1 MEDFKPTEQQLKSL
15 NLFAYYVQS
24 NGCSEATCDLYFYE
38 DGNQLETHDLKYWHC
53 KGGGNRTQF
62 QSYESIEEVLEDVV
76 NSIQIS
82 DYLEGYGDDA
92 RGSLELSIDAKERK
106 LEIRLFETVMGNN
119 ETGTS
124 QEFEEPEMQE
134 KHPEIV
140 EFLNMME
147 QRGIKQGEVQFDGG
161 GDSGEIYDNMSVSGG
176 EDIKLPSAV
185 VDYLYNF
192 LGSFYGGW
200 EINEGSH
207 GDFTFYTKN
216 KEVVLNFNEHT
227 EDTED
232 RGKVLHIDF

>member
-1 MEDFKPTEQQLKSL
+1 MEYKLSEQELKSFK
-15 NLFAYYVQS
+15 LFAYYVQS
-24 NGCSEATCDLYFYE
+24 QGCSEATCDLYFYE
-38 DGNQLETHDLKYWHC
+38 DGNQLDTHYLKYWNC
-53 KGGGNRTQF
+53 VGRGSRSNF
-62 QSYESIEEVLEDVV
+62 EIYESIEEILTRIVE
-76 NSIQIS
+76 SIQIS
-82 DYLEGYGDDA
+82 DYLEGYGGDA

-119 ETGTS
+119 ESGTS
-124 QEFEEPEMQE
+124 QEFEESEMQE

-140 EFLNMME
+140 EFFNMME

-176 EDIKLPSAV
+176 EDIKLPPAV

-227 EDTED
+227 EDNED